1 MESVEAVENTL
12 NYSFKDKN
20 LLKEAIT
27 QTSCSNI
34 ESSTLF
40 ERLEFLGDSV
50 LELAFTN
57 YLHLTY
63 PDLNFKPKELRV
75 IRTASVSNE
84 TFARVA
90 VKHNLHQ
97 CLILED
103 PDPSTDA
110 KIKEFSEAVSKEDE
124 PLPFGGAVKAPKI
137 LADCIESL
145 AGAVYID
152 VDFDLHRVWEI
163 FRGLVEPIYTL
174 DRLKQDPE
182 PERTLLRLFHV
193 ADKLGKPIEFKSF
206 KDDED
211 GRYVFEVYVGDKLF
225 GCRRSNS
232 INNAKQTAAKEALS
246 RMVSMP
252 IEKIV
257 DEDKLAVEIEDA
269 KRKLFEI
276 CSTEKVRLQ
285 TGGSPSLLTT
295 SENETV
301 MDEDRIHVGLED
313 VKMKLFEICAAEK
326 LRSQSES
333 SSLPTASENSFTY
346 EVTPTKMDVGP
357 EDVKGESFE
366 FCSTE
371 MLRSRTE
378 LSSLPT
384 ASENL
389 LTDEMRREQMVID
402 DKSPH
407 EDVKRKLFEISSP
420 EKLQLQTEPPSIPTA
435 SENPLEQMVIDD
447 DTPNVE
453 PVDAKAK
460 LFEICST
467 RKLQIQIGSNTSV
480 NPLTYEMPIKQMVVD
495 EVKPKDSKLK
505 LSQICA
511 MNNWPNPIFSS
522 EEKHGRK
529 NKHRF
534 VCSAKIEIPTIE
546 GTFEMKGDIESKKK
560 EAENSSAYYMIKA
573 LESSLMSNPQMRES
587 LYSVGAVEK
596 ILNYS
601 FKNKNLLREAL
612 TYNNSNSLLLQRLNF
627 VGKPALSLALMNHI
641 YLAHPKLEP
650 NELEL
655 LRSANT
661 RNDRFARVIVK
672 HGIYKFLIYSVPN
685 SEREVIKFI
694 ELLGKED
701 DPDPYKFV
709 KSPKLITDLVD
720 SIAGAVYID
729 VNLDVKR
736 LWEIMGSLL
745 EPVLTLDDLRQQPD
759 IILTLF
765 GVGYKQGKRVEFKY
779 RKIGSRSI
787 IGEVYLDDKFIAC
800 GKPNKCGN
808 IAKMNAARAAL
819 QTLSESMPIEMV
831 MNDYIEYEDAKEKLI
846 GICKDRNLSNPVFS
860 FKSFEKGYICTV
872 KVETST
878 EEEGTL
884 CIKGFKRQRKKIA
897 ENNAA
902 SHMIRTLKS
911 SPLSRVL
918 KNLQLQQLLDE
929 KKDRKMLRTLE
940 KKKNSEKRKR
950 QSLDESKNPQT
961 QNNLDEKKNLEME
974 NSLDEKKSPQLHN
987 SLDENKNQQMQNSSD
1002 EKGNLQM
1009 PNSLEK
1015 KKNQLSRKRRRQEE
1029 NKNLEM
1035 ENSLDEN
1042 ENMHQKQKKRKRR

>member
-1 MESVEAVENTL
+1 MESVEAVENIL

-27 QTSCSNI
+27 QTSCSNV

-103 PDPSTDA
+103 PDPSIDA

-137 LADCIESL
+137 LADLIESL

-152 VDFDLHRVWEI
+152 VDFDLQRVWEI

-174 DRLKQDPE
+174 DRLQQDPE
-182 PERTLLRLFHV
+182 PERTFLRLFHV

-211 GRYVFEVYVGDKLF
+211 GRNVCEVYFGDKLF
-225 GCRRSNS
+225 GCRRSIS
-232 INNAKQTAAKEALS
+232 IDNAKLGAAKEALS

-285 TGGSPSLLTT
+285 TGGSPSLFTT
-295 SENETV
+295 SEKHPLPYEMTPDETV
-301 MDEDRIHVGLED
+301 VYEDRIHVGLED

-357 EDVKGESFE
+357 EYVKGESFE
-366 FCSTE
+366 FCS
-371 MLRSRTE
+371 TE

-402 DKSPH
+402 EKSPH

-435 SENPLEQMVIDD
+435 SENPFSENSLEQMVIDD
-447 DTPNVE
+447 DSPNVE

-460 LFEICST
+460 LFKICST
-467 RKLQIQIGSNTSV
+467 RKLQIHIGSSSLSNTSV
-480 NPLTYEMPIKQMVVD
+480 NPLTYEMPIKQMVVN

-511 MNNWPNPIFSS
+511 MNNWPNPIFSF

-534 VCSAKIEIPTIE
+534 VCSAKIKIPTIE

-573 LESSLMSNPQMRES
+573 LESSLMSNLQMHES
-587 LYSVGAVEK
+587 LGSVRAVEK

-601 FKNKNLLREAL
+601 FKNINLLREAL
-612 TYNNSNSLLLQRLNF
+612 TYNISHSLLLQRLNF

-641 YLAHPKLEP
+641 CLAHPKLEP

-672 HGIYKFLIYSVPN
+672 HGIYKFLIYSVPD

-701 DPDPYKFV
+701 DPDPYRFV
-709 KSPKLITDLVD
+709 KPPKLITDLVD

-736 LWEIMGSLL
+736 FWEIMGSLL

-860 FKSFEKGYICTV
+860 FKSFEKGYICTAM
-872 KVETST
+872 VETST
-878 EEEGTL
+878 EEGTL
-884 CIKGFKRQRKKIA
+884 CIKGFKR
-897 ENNAA
+897 
-902 SHMIRTLKS
+902 
-911 SPLSRVL
+911 
-918 KNLQLQQLLDE
+918 
-929 KKDRKMLRTLE
+929 
-940 KKKNSEKRKR
+940 
-950 QSLDESKNPQT
+950 
-961 QNNLDEKKNLEME
+961 
-974 NSLDEKKSPQLHN
+974 
-987 SLDENKNQQMQNSSD
+987 
-1002 EKGNLQM
+1002 
-1009 PNSLEK
+1009 
-1015 KKNQLSRKRRRQEE
+1015 
-1029 NKNLEM
+1029 
-1035 ENSLDEN
+1035 
-1042 ENMHQKQKKRKRR
+1042 